1 MDETPLPSDRP
12 LGRIAH
18 FVRTMNR
25 SLRIRLLVLT
35 AGLLLVLLGGF
46 ASVVYFRAESSVEF
60 HAHDEIQSAFQLVS
74 HRLLIDRAPIN
85 KELLDLS
92 DHILIKITGANGQIL
107 IESNGIQGW
116 LPENLPVPPPTRHYW
131 NAWRASDH
139 ARLEV
144 FSAPFEGGW
153 LHVGRPMDSEDS
165 LLRELRT
172 SIIGFMII
180 GPLLAVLLGHIL
192 MGYGLA
198 PLADLTMDAE
208 HIRPETLNA
217 RFRASEVP
225 TELAAFVHALNRT
238 LDRLQS
244 AFRKLADLNGDLAH
258 ELRTPVHAL
267 LLDCEGLLRR
277 RDLPEEALA
286 SLEGMVG
293 TLDHLGAMIEQML
306 ALARMEDPSRGL
318 HLKTLGVDLLVS
330 EAVAPFRSLAEE
342 KGISLRVDTGA
353 LATLQGDATLA
364 RRAIHNLL
372 ANAIRHSE
380 GGGCVC
386 VTTRRENGTAI
397 IAVEDAGGG
406 IPGEL
411 LSKVGQRFLKGET
424 EVDQRGSGLGLVI
437 VKKIMELH
445 GGSLRLVSRLGQG
458 TLAELLFPE
467 F

>member
-1 MDETPLPSDRP
+1 MDEVPSPSERRRS
-12 LGRIAH
+12 RIVQFA
-18 FVRTMNR
+18 RAIDR
-25 SLRIRLLVLT
+25 SLRYRLLVLM
-35 AGLLLVLLGGF
+35 AGILLVMLGGF
-46 ASVVYFRAESSVEF
+46 ASVVYFRAQRSVDD
-60 HAHDEIQSAFQLVS
+60 HARDEIQSAYSIVS
-74 HRLLIDRAPIN
+74 HRLLVDRDPIN

-92 DHILIKITGANGQIL
+92 DHILIKITGTKGQTL
-107 IESNGIQGW
+107 LESSIIRGW
-116 LPENLPVPPPTRHYW
+116 LPENLPIQPPASLYW
-131 NAWRASDH
+131 NIWRPSDH

-144 FSAPFEGGW
+144 YSTPFEGGW
-153 LHVGRPMDSEDS
+153 LYVGRPMDSEDR

-172 SIIGFMII
+172 SILGFLVI
-180 GPLLAVLLGHIL
+180 GPLLAILLGRVL

-225 TELAAFVHALNRT
+225 TELAPFVHAVNRT

-277 RDLPEEALA
+277 HDLPEEALA
-286 SLEGMVG
+286 LLEGMVG
-293 TLDHLGAMIEQML
+293 TLDHLGAMTEQML

-318 HLKTLGVDLLVS
+318 HLQTLDVDLLVA

-342 KGISLRVDTGA
+342 KGIFLRVDTGA
-353 LATLQGDATLA
+353 FATLQVDATLA

-380 GGGCVC
+380 EGGCVC
-386 VTTRRENGTAI
+386 VKTRRDSGTAI

-406 IPGEL
+406 IPREL

-424 EVDQRGSGLGLVI
+424 QIDQRGSGLGLVI

-445 GGSLRLVSRLGQG
+445 GGSLRLSSRLGQG
-458 TLAELLFPE
+458 TLAELLFPGS
-467 F
+467 